1 MIIDYKYF
9 MLNWRI
15 VFLLFHKLAIQQR
28 QLCRI
33 FNFKFIE
40 MSKSHFFIKF
50 FLILTIILVSSSC
63 SKAPVSDKLDISY
76 QKYIMPNGLQVILHA
91 DHSDPMIS
99 YAIMYHVGSSRETP
113 GKTGFA
119 HLFEHLLFGGSENV
133 PSGTFDK
140 IIEGVGGTNNGF
152 TQRDITT
159 YYEMFP
165 KNALEKILWLE
176 SDRMGFFINSVTPH
190 TLSLQQNVVSNE
202 KRQREDNTPYGFTD
216 YVVDKNLY
224 PADHPYNWEV
234 IGEMADLKNASLEDV
249 KAYYGKFYGPNN
261 ATLVLAGDF
270 NADSVKIL
278 INKYFGEIKSHGE
291 VAKRSAIIPVLAKT
305 VKLYHEDNFANV
317 PEITMV
323 WPVTQSYQKDTYAL
337 DFLAKVLADGKK
349 APLYKVLVKEK
360 KLTSN
365 TSAYNSSSELAGE
378 FTITIRAN
386 EGKTLKEIEAAVF
399 EAFDRFE
406 KDGITEKDIERVK
419 ASSEKVFYEGITSVL
434 GKSFQLAFYNTFLND
449 PGYIEKDIENIKAV
463 NMNDVKM
470 VYNKYI
476 KDKPHVVTSF
486 VPKGKIDLIA
496 DGSVPAGVKE
506 ENIKE
511 ASQVEIAK
519 TGDDKFVKSPSIISR
534 TVEPPAGKA
543 PEVNVPVVWKAV
555 LANGIQVYG
564 IQNKELP
571 LVELNLVING
581 GVLQDKIELPGVAGM
596 VASVLPQGTKN
607 KTPEELEEQTELL
620 GSSINMYVGREEM
633 TINASAL
640 SRNFNKTA
648 DLLKEI
654 LLEPRWDTAEF
665 SMAQT
670 RTKNSIIQAEAQ
682 PGRVASLIFNKL
694 LYGTDNILGFS
705 ARGTKESIEKIKLND
720 LKNYYENN
728 FSPNISKILIA
739 GNISKEQVL
748 AALKPL
754 ETEWKEKEVK
764 LTACHIPPNPEKSQI
779 YFVDIPGSRQSVIY
793 IGYLALSRNDP
804 DYIKADF
811 VNYRL
816 GGAFTS
822 ILNQIL
828 REEKG
833 YTYGASSYFMETKVK
848 APFLVST
855 SVRSDA
861 TFESV
866 KIIKDEM
873 GKYRNGITENDLQ
886 FIKNCMIL
894 SNALRFET
902 NGALVG
908 MLATMSKYNL
918 PDDYIK
924 EEESVINNMTIEEHK
939 VITDKYIIPDKMYY
953 VIVGDAATQMKPLE
967 KIGFGKP
974 ILTKP

>member
-1 MIIDYKYF
+1 MNKIRLLSKIFVVLTMI
-9 MLNWRI
+9 M
-15 VFLLFHKLAIQQR
+15 VSTT
-28 QLCRI
+28 CT
-33 FNFKFIE
+33 
-40 MSKSHFFIKF
+40 KSPQP
-50 FLILTIILVSSSC
+50 T
-63 SKAPVSDKLDISY
+63 ADKLKISY
-76 QKYIMPNGLQVILHA
+76 EKYVMPNGLQVILHA

-99 YAIMYHVGSSRETP
+99 YAIMYHVGSSREIP

-152 TQRDITT
+152 TTRDITT

-165 KNALEKILWLE
+165 KNALEKVLWLE
-176 SDRMGFFINSVTPH
+176 SDRMGFFINSITQH
-190 TLSLQQNVVSNE
+190 TLAVQQNVVSNE

-234 IGEMADLKNASLEDV
+234 IGEMADLKNSSIEDV
-249 KAYYGKFYGPNN
+249 KAYYGHFYGSNN

-270 NADSVKIL
+270 NSDSVKL
-278 INKYFGEIKSHGE
+278 MINKYFGEIKAHGE
-291 VAKRSAIIPVLAKT
+291 VAKRSSMIPTLQKT

-323 WPVTQSYQKDTYAL
+323 WPAPQSYQKDTYAL
-337 DFLAKVLADGKK
+337 DFLAKILADGKK

-365 TSAYNSSSELAGE
+365 TSAYNNSSELAGE

-386 EGKTLKEIEAAVF
+386 EGKSLKEIEGAVF

-419 ASSEKVFYEGITSVL
+419 ASSEKNFYEGINSVL

-463 NMNDVKM
+463 TLNDVKM
-470 VYNKYI
+470 AYDKYI
-476 KDKPHVVTSF
+476 KNKPHIVTSF
-486 VPKGKIDLIA
+486 VPKGKTDMIA

-511 ASQVEIAK
+511 ASQVAIAG
-519 TGDDKFVKSPSIISR
+519 TGDEKIVKSSSTIDR

-543 PEVNVPVVWKAV
+543 PEVKVPQVWEAT
-555 LANGIQVYG
+555 LTNGLQVYG
-564 IQNKELP
+564 IQNTELP
-571 LVELNLVING
+571 LVEFSLVING
-581 GVLQDKIELPGVAGM
+581 GVFQDKTNLPGVAGM

-607 KTPEELEEQTELL
+607 LTPEELEEQTELL
-620 GSSINMYVGREEM
+620 GSSINMYAGREEM
-633 TINASAL
+633 SITASAL
-640 SRNFNKTA
+640 SRNFEKTTG
-648 DLLKEI
+648 LLKEI

-670 RTKNSIIQAEAQ
+670 RTRNSIIQSEAQ
-682 PGRVASLIFNKL
+682 PRSVASLLFNKL
-694 LYGTDNILGFS
+694 LYGTDNIFGYNT
-705 ARGTKESIEKIKLND
+705 RGTKESIGKITMAD
-720 LKNYYENN
+720 LKSYYDRN
-728 FSPNISKILIA
+728 FSPSISRILVA
-739 GNISKEQVL
+739 GNVTKEQVL
-748 AALKPL
+748 AALKPF
-754 ETEWKEKEVK
+754 ETEWKSKEVK
-764 LTACHIPPNPEKSQI
+764 WNTYQVPQNPDKSQI
-779 YFVDIPGSRQSVIY
+779 YFVDVPGSRQSVIY
-793 IGYLALSRNDP
+793 TGYLALSRNDP
-804 DYIKADF
+804 DYVKADF

-833 YTYGASSYFMETKVK
+833 FTYGASSYFQEMKTK
-848 APFLVST
+848 APFVAAT

-873 GKYRNGITENDLQ
+873 EKYRNGVNEKDLQ
-886 FIKNCMIL
+886 FIKDCMIL

-902 NGALVG
+902 NGSLVG
-908 MLATMSKYNL
+908 MLSTMSKYGL

-924 EEESVINNMTIEEHK
+924 KEENIIKSMTIEEHK
-939 VITDKYIIPDKMYY
+939 AITDKYIVPDKMYY
-953 VIVGDAATQMKPLE
+953 VIVGDAATQLKPLE

-974 ILTKP
+974 VLVKP